1 MSWALRTPFVVK
13 LLSRPTGIR
22 PGSGEYDKLGRAIE
36 MYFET
41 TGQVA
46 AQQTQGYGIAAPL
59 APDEPEE
66 SAQLAPVI
74 PTSRLEQTAMNVQPP
89 SAASSANINLLA
101 TNPIVIPNPRTQAL
115 AQALQGRK

>member
-1 MSWALRTPFVVK
+1 
-13 LLSRPTGIR
+13 
-22 PGSGEYDKLGRAIE
+22 

-89 SAASSANINLLA
+89 STASSANINLLA